1 MDVPFQTVP
10 SRKGFFFFFVK
21 RCFSSWLVVRQHKKK
36 ILLKKRLRQLE
47 NMNTIK
53 FLLWIFYCMFIQV
66 LRWLCNTLCNSIAT
80 VMEKL
85 WKKNH
90 GEWNKKQ
97 SQSTLKMMIN
107 YIGIICHNK
116 QNSSNI

>member
-1 MDVPFQTVP
+1 MV
-10 SRKGFFFFFVK
+10 
-21 RCFSSWLVVRQHKKK
+21 SSEAAQKED
-36 ILLKKRLRQLE
+36 IAEKRLRQLE